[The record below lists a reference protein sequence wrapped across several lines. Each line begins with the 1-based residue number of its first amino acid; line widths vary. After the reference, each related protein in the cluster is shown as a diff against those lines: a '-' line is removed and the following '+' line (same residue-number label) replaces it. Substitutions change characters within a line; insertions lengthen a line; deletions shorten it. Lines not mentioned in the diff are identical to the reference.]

1 MDINRATLTTSIPR
15 FLHRFHIIIF
25 VVVALGALS
34 LGIFIVYQ
42 NILAVDDPHGYT
54 SQSSDTSFD
63 TVTSQR
69 VDELHTSDYRLAPS
83 GSGPEAPTPRPLQL
97 NGRLNPFVE

>member
-1 MDINRATLTTSIPR
+1 MDINPATFTQSIPR

-54 SQSSDTSFD
+54 SQSSNTSFD
-63 TVTSQR
+63 TVTSRR
-69 VDELHTSDYRLAPS
+69 VDELHTSDYRLAPADS
-83 GSGPEAPTPRPLQL
+83 GQETPAPRPLKL
-97 NGRLNPFVE
+97 DGRLNPFVE

>member
-1 MDINRATLTTSIPR
+1 MDINLATFTQSLPR

-25 VVVALGALS
+25 VVVVLGALS
-34 LGIFIVYQ
+34 VGIFIVYR

-54 SQSSDTSFD
+54 SQSSNTSFD
-63 TVTSQR
+63 TATSQR
-69 VDELHTSDYRLAPS
+69 VDELHASDYRLTPASDGPDAPS
-83 GSGPEAPTPRPLQL
+83 PRPLQL